1 MDTDGIRRPPKPAS
15 QLSTALFMSP
25 QLDLTPEKK
34 TNKLKQNGQKNISEV
49 PTENKTGESKEIYA
63 CLAQPSMNST
73 KRVSRKLLA
82 LQQEQ
87 FDAVAAIAEELE
99 QSETMRTNLGERVA
113 QAVNVK
119 KGSNIYSDLVSLD
132 VNAEE
137 VLAECAHPKAR
148 SSTNKTNKLL
158 SQEPDIMAF
167 FSEDFETQTAH
178 FDQELFQREDPLPEP
193 SAAPISHVFDL
204 YEHIQ
209 CWQEHL

>member
-1 MDTDGIRRPPKPAS
+1 
-15 QLSTALFMSP
+15 
-25 QLDLTPEKK
+25 
-34 TNKLKQNGQKNISEV
+34 
-49 PTENKTGESKEIYA
+49 
-63 CLAQPSMNST
+63 MNST

-119 KGSNIYSDLVSLD
+119 KGSHIYSDLVSLD
-132 VNAEE
+132 VDAEE
-137 VLAECAHPKAR
+137 VLAVSAHPKAR

-178 FDQELFQREDPLPEP
+178 FDQELFYREEPLPEP
-193 SAAPISHVFDL
+193 SATPLSHVFDL
-204 YEHIQ
+204 YEHIK
-209 CWQEHL
+209 CWQEY